1 MDSCAVTAISI
12 CSGVGG
18 LELGVRLV
26 LPGLRVIAYG
36 ERDIAAAT
44 VLAARMA
51 DGQIDAAPI
60 WSDVTT
66 FDGARWAGSV
76 DIVMGGVP
84 CQPFSVAGKRRGQD
98 DERWIW
104 PDIWRWVREVRPRF
118 VYLENVPGFVRHGLP
133 VVLKDLAEA
142 GFAAEWDCFSAAQ
155 LGAPHK
161 RERVFV
167 LAYRDGERELQPQGI
182 DGNEWRRVGHCR
194 SAVAYAGCA
203 SDGAI
208 QHVTGTGW
216 QTANAG
222 VGREDVAHANGERQQ
237 ERQPAIAAGAQ
248 HAATER
254 GGGDVADADGGRGWT
269 AMRTDPAQGALSP
282 AIGQEGDG
290 VSRTASRDV
299 GDAAQFVE
307 RKPGDSALWHEY
319 GGETCGGAG
328 FAGRLFPPGPGD
340 RAGWREW
347 LAAGGPAPAESPVR
361 GDVDGVAGRMGELFT
376 LGNGVVPIVAGYAF
390 ATLARRLGVDVHCF
404 G

>member
-182 DGNEWRRVGHCR
+182 DGNERRRRAGHPDCSDATLAHAR
-194 SAVAYAGCA
+194 CTG
-203 SDGAI
+203 DGAV
-208 QHVTGTGW
+208 QHVAGTGW

-248 HAATER
+248 HAATFS
-254 GGGDVADADGGRGWT
+254 GGGDVADADGGGRW
-269 AMRTDPAQGALSP
+269 PAVRVDSASGALSQ
-282 AIGQEGDG
+282 AVGGEGDV
-290 VSRTASRDV
+290 VSGAAGGHV
-299 GDAAQFVE
+299 ADADKPRFDIGTEAE
-307 RKPGDSALWHEY
+307 R
-319 GGETCGGAG
+319 GGQSVRSGG
-328 FAGRLFPPGPGD
+328 LFPPGPGD
-340 RAGWREW
+340 RTGWREW

>member
-84 CQPFSVAGKRRGQD
+84 CQPFSVAGKRRGQE

-167 LAYRDGERELQPQGI
+167 LAYRDGELELQPQGI
-182 DGNEWRRVGHCR
+182 DGNERRRRAGHPDCSDATLAHAR
-194 SAVAYAGCA
+194 CTG
-203 SDGAI
+203 DGAV
-208 QHVTGTGW
+208 QHVAGTGW

-254 GGGDVADADGGRGWT
+254 GGGDVADAEGAGFVFGPKGEWLAQPGW
-269 AMRTDPAQGALSP
+269 ASP
-282 AIGQEGDG
+282 
-290 VSRTASRDV
+290 DV
-299 GDAAQFVE
+299 GNAAQFVE
-307 RKPGDSALWHEY
+307 RKPGDAALWHEY
-319 GGETCGGAG
+319 GGETCGGVGAT
-328 FAGRLFPPGPGD
+328 GRLFPPGPGD

>member
-182 DGNEWRRVGHCR
+182 DGNERRRRAGHPDCSDATLAHAR
-194 SAVAYAGCA
+194 CTG
-203 SDGAI
+203 DGAV
-208 QHVTGTGW
+208 QQVAGTGW

-248 HAATER
+248 HAATFS
-254 GGGDVADADGGRGWT
+254 GGGDVADADGGRGWA

-299 GDAAQFVE
+299 GDAARQHGHGSE
-307 RKPGDSALWHEY
+307 
-319 GGETCGGAG
+319 GARSSG
-328 FAGRLFPPGPGD
+328 WAESPDAGRLFPPGPGD

-347 LAAGGPAPAESPVR
+347 IAAGGPAPAESPVR

>member
-84 CQPFSVAGKRRGQD
+84 CQPFSVAGKRRGQE

-167 LAYRDGERELQPQGI
+167 LAYTEGDLRGAS
-182 DGNEWRRVGHCR
+182 GNDRYG
-194 SAVAYAGCA
+194 A
-203 SDGAI
+203 SDGPGNCARGMAD
-208 QHVTGTGW
+208 TG
-216 QTANAG
+216 
-222 VGREDVAHANGERQQ
+222 GERQQ
-237 ERQPAIAAGAQ
+237 ERCAAVAVRSQ
-248 HAATER
+248 HAATEC
-254 GGGDVADADGGRGWT
+254 GGGDVADAGDRFVPIAGRGAEGRNGTGPAGAILGNT
-269 AMRTDPAQGALSP
+269 AQFAEREP
-282 AIGQEGDG
+282 
-290 VSRTASRDV
+290 
-299 GDAAQFVE
+299 GDAGIRDE
-307 RKPGDSALWHEY
+307 HRHSS
-319 GGETCGGAG
+319 CGGIG
-328 FAGRLFPPGPGD
+328 GTGRLFPPGPD
-340 RAGWREW
+340 DTAGWIDY
-347 LAAGGPAPAESPVR
+347 LAGSPEAEPAVR
-361 GDVDGVAGRMGELFT
+361 FPTHGNTGRLDELFL
-376 LGNGVVPIVAGYAF
+376 LGNGVVPIVAAKAF
-390 ATLARRLGVDVHCF
+390 LVLAKRLGMEVTL
-404 G
+404 